1 MEDNDFSNKIDVTSE
16 LIKMGINIVVPQV
29 APKKSL
35 KTLSEADF
43 LDKSDNLRIK
53 DDDEDLKTEG
63 KINRR
68 RKKKENSPKSLPS
81 SNSMFNSIQTT
92 EEKQPKREQQHNKG
106 SKKISQNK
114 KKDDSIDAVIP
125 QSQIHNQRYKQN
137 QVPSNNQDK
146 NLKIKVN

>member
-1 MEDNDFSNKIDVTSE
+1 MEDNDFSNKIDVASE

-43 LDKSDNLRIK
+43 LDNNDNLRIK
-53 DDDEDLKTEG
+53 DDNEDLKAEG
-63 KINRR
+63 KTNRR

-81 SNSMFNSIQTT
+81 SSSMFNSMQAT
-92 EEKQPKREQQHNKG
+92 EEKQPKREQQQQHNKD

-114 KKDDSIDAVIP
+114 NKDDSIDAVIQ

-137 QVPSNNQDK
+137 QVPSNIQVLLD
-146 NLKIKVN
+146 